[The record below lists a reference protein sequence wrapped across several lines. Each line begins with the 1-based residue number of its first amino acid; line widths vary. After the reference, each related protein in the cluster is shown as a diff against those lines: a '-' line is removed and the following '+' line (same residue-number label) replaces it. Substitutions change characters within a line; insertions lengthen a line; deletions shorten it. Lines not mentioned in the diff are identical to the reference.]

1 MFVHAKQAPTSSQWC
16 AFMSCL
22 SSPQLTGLS
31 RLWLTPLEA
40 GSTVQ
45 ARSHCKSLSL
55 SPCQRPQ
62 GTLRTCPQTLK
73 DSQHFIHLSVTCI
86 QELSGRSINSFP
98 FPQRL
103 WDVRKWNATRIR
115 VKYSV
120 ELSQLRVHEVKSY
133 FIRDLWQNKPETLLI
148 LAWQLGWRT
157 FVSSFPHSSHDNPRP
172 MVPKALLFGKRCER
186 AVDSLCLLS
195 TPHRS
200 IGGRLPNPRVP
211 SWHNFTFVIAFLLYF
226 S

>member
-1 MFVHAKQAPTSSQWC
+1 MVNPPGGREHCTGKIPLQEPQSFALPATSRYAPD
-16 AFMSCL
+16 L
-22 SSPQLTGLS
+22 SSNIEGFPAFYSSISNLYS
-31 RLWLTPLEA
+31 
-40 GSTVQ
+40 
-45 ARSHCKSLSL
+45 
-55 SPCQRPQ
+55 
-62 GTLRTCPQTLK
+62 GTEWEK
-73 DSQHFIHLSVTCI
+73 
-86 QELSGRSINSFP
+86 RSINSFP

-103 WDVRKWNATRIR
+103 WDVRKGNATRIR

-133 FIRDLWQNKPETLLI
+133 FIRDFWQNKPETLLI
-148 LAWQLGWRT
+148 LAWQLGRRT